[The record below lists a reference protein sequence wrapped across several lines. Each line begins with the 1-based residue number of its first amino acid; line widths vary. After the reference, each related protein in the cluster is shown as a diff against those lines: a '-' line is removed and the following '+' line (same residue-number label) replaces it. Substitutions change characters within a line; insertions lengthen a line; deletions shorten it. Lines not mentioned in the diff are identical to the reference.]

1 MEEPGGLTVHGVAK
15 SRTRLSDLTF
25 TLTFICGLDT
35 AIKIQRLCENQ
46 FKKNMPQL
54 HAVYLK
60 LKSIMTTH
68 LRKQTDHATLT
79 EIKLKWICQYHTKQ
93 YVISKQMTRI
103 KKGITSNTDSQ
114 QQIIPNVYVTSQQ
127 NFKTHEAKTNQK
139 TLKVRYSRGV
149 LVTALLRSALL
160 SPFYR

>member
-79 EIKLKWICQYHTKQ
+79 EIKLKWIC
-93 YVISKQMTRI
+93 
-103 KKGITSNTDSQ
+103 
-114 QQIIPNVYVTSQQ
+114 
-127 NFKTHEAKTNQK
+127 
-139 TLKVRYSRGV
+139 
-149 LVTALLRSALL
+149 
-160 SPFYR
+160 